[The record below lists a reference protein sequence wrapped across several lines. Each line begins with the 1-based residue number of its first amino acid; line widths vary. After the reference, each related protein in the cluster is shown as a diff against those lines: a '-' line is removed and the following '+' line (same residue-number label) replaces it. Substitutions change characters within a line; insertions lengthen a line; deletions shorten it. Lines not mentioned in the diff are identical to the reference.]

1 MSSTTPDQM
10 VGVLLDGRYRVVR
23 RLASGGMS
31 VVYVGYDERLDRP
44 VAIKIMNADL
54 ATDPPFLDRFTR
66 EARAAARIL
75 HPNIVTVHDQGTD
88 DEHSAVYLVME
99 LVSGGT
105 LRDLMRER
113 GTLSP
118 GAALAVMEPLL
129 RGLGAAHAEGLVHR
143 DVKPENILID
153 RNGRVLVADFGL
165 ARAVAESSHT
175 THSGKTGAVFGTIS
189 YLSPEQVTTGRADAR
204 SDVYAAGIMLYE
216 MLTGSPPYVGDNAV
230 SVAYRHVND
239 DVPPPSES
247 DSEIPGEL
255 DDLVIAATTRDP
267 LKRPA
272 DARRMLEMTHA
283 ARESLALG
291 AVAAPTLEPPEAL
304 KTSVA
309 GGTGATDYVG
319 ATPARVNAPDTRD
332 TRDQGDPQANQSEDD
347 GAPPDGSDSGGGSTA
362 QQPAT
367 IMTGSD
373 RQPTGDELFDED
385 DDDRPRPR
393 RQRRWVAPVIVLI
406 TVAALLAGAG
416 FWWMQWGRWTTVP
429 DFSTAS
435 SQQDLSDLAGE
446 AGVDIRLG
454 ESEFSETVA
463 EGSPISVDPA
473 AGTKVTRG
481 TDVDVVLSKGPERYV
496 VSEALVG
503 QESTTAMASITS
515 LVGDRIEIEVIAEYD
530 EDVAADA
537 VVGFNPPA
545 GTEMK
550 PSSTLQVI
558 ISKGRTPVPLPDVH
572 GASADE
578 AMKTLTEAG
587 FSPSVSDEK
596 VFSDEEIDTVAETE
610 PAAGTKAQPGADV
623 QVTVVLSKG
632 PDLVE
637 VPKVIGSSTDTATA
651 TLQEAGFVVDIS
663 TVFTTLGLVAVQS
676 PEAGTMAKRGST
688 VTIQVV

>member
-1 MSSTTPDQM
+1 M

-31 VVYVGYDERLDRP
+31 LVYVGHDERLDRP

-54 ATDPPFLDRFTR
+54 AADPPFLDRFTR

-88 DEHSAVYLVME
+88 EKHSAVYLVME

-105 LRDLMRER
+105 LRDLLRER

-175 THSGKTGAVFGTIS
+175 THSGKTGAVFGTIA

-247 DSEIPGEL
+247 DSDIPGEL
-255 DDLVIAATTRDP
+255 DDLVISATTRDP

-283 ARESLALG
+283 ARDSLALSD
-291 AVAAPTLEPPEAL
+291 VDAPTIEPPAAL
-304 KTSVA
+304 QTSA
-309 GGTGATDYVG
+309 TGGTGATEYVG
-319 ATPARVNAPDTRD
+319 ATPADGNPPDARDTRD
-332 TRDQGDPQANQSEDD
+332 TREQGDPQADDDTAEDA
-347 GAPPDGSDSGGGSTA
+347 GDSGGGATA
-362 QQPAT
+362 QQPAA
-367 IMTGSD
+367 IMTSSD
-373 RQPTGDELFDED
+373 RQQTDDEHLDED
-385 DDDRPRPR
+385 DDDPPRHR
-393 RQRRWVAPVIVLI
+393 RQRRWVVPVIVLV

-496 VSEALVG
+496 VSEALIG
-503 QESTTAMASITS
+503 QESTTAMSSITS
-515 LVGDRIEIEVIAEYD
+515 LVGDRIEIEVVAEYD

-537 VVGFNPPA
+537 VVGFKPPA

-572 GASADE
+572 GVSADE
-578 AMKTLTEAG
+578 AMQTLTEAG

-596 VFSDEEIDTVAETE
+596 VFSDEEIDTVAKTE

-637 VPKVIGSSTDTATA
+637 VPKVIGSSTDSATA
-651 TLQEAGFVVDIS
+651 TLEEAGFVVDIS